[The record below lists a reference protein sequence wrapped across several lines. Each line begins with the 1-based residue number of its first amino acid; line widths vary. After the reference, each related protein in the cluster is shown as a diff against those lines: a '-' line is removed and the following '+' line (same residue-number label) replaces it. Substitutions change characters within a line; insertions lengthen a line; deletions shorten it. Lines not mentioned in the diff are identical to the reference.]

1 MPGIESGK
9 TWSRIGAESEPSQVS
24 ASGIWQITEASEMI
38 AAGKWQI
45 PTDPVAIEK
54 IAAASISGNPA
65 DVIFATIPQT
75 YDDLWVTIGSE
86 YYRWPAGSGFWMAG
100 IRPWLNDDNGAGTS
114 GYGWSMMYGD
124 PNPATQPF
132 TDRGSNSN
140 YINNIGYG
148 TDYWQ
153 SYDHTVNPTEFA
165 VFGYTEAN
173 TYKNIYFRASSMGSP
188 SSWVGGRQGWAG
200 KNDNTGTAVTKITF
214 RNDGQYWDNEAKIT
228 LWGITRAGK

>member
-9 TWSRIGAESEPSQVS
+9 TWSRIGAESEPSQAS

-54 IAAASISGNPA
+54 IAAATVTHGAA
-65 DVIFATIPQT
+65 DIIFSTIPQT
-75 YDDLWVTIGSE
+75 YDDLWVTLGAE
-86 YYRWPAGSGFWMAG
+86 VYRWPTGNGFWMSAVEV
-100 IRPWLNDDNGAGTS
+100 WVNDDNSGGTN
-114 GYGWSMMYGD
+114 GYGWSEMYGD
-124 PNPATQPF
+124 PNPATAPF
-132 TDRGSNSN
+132 ASRSSNSN
-140 YINNIGYG
+140 QIYNIGYS
-148 TDYWQ
+148 TDYYQ
-153 SYDHTVNPTEFA
+153 SYDHTIHPIEFA

-173 TYKNIYFRASSMGSP
+173 TYKNMYYRSSAMGAP

-214 RNDGQYWDNEAKIT
+214 RNDSQYWDGETKVT